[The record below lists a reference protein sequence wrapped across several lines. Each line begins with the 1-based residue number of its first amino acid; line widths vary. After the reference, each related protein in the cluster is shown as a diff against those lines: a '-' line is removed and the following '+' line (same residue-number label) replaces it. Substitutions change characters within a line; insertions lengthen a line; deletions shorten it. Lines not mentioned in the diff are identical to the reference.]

1 MSALKFSFECSIAI
15 NSHTHNLQAFV
26 SLRCGHFYILLPIS
40 KCQYSELGHCINR
53 IDNHRKYIFANLPYS
68 FSLTKDIFLFSK
80 QLQLEGLRYSSV
92 PVVNVSMP
100 ILDVVFTRS
109 FHLLERPLR
118 YIKTSPRWSDIHFND
133 VIMGAVASQITSL
146 GIVFSTAYSGA
157 DQRNTKALRHWPL
170 WGEFTGDRW
179 IPRTN
184 GQ

>member
-1 MSALKFSFECSIAI
+1 MITLWAFLYITPNFKMLKFQTWPLYQPHWSSWEPVYKLS
-15 NSHTHNLQAFV
+15 
-26 SLRCGHFYILLPIS
+26 
-40 KCQYSELGHCINR
+40 
-53 IDNHRKYIFANLPYS
+53 YS
-68 FSLTKDIFLFSK
+68 FSLTKNIFLFST

-92 PVVNVSMP
+92 PVVNGSMP
-100 ILDVVFTRS
+100 ILDVVITRS

-118 YIKTSPRWSDIHFND
+118 YIKTSPRWSDIHNND

-146 GIVFSTAYSGA
+146 GIVFSTVYSGA